1 MGAVVQTFVPDP
13 SGDSFA
19 QGRGMSAPDL
29 PPLPRTAVIGLGQMG
44 RGIARRLE
52 AAGSLAGACDPS
64 DSAIAAAR
72 LRPGIHRT
80 SVAGLAPLADILLFV
95 VPATSDIRTAIA
107 DAPLR
112 HGQIVVDL
120 TTSDPTES
128 RMLAASLDRIGVCYL
143 DAAMTGGAAAADT
156 GQLTLMAGGAAGVL
170 ARARPALDQIATT
183 IIHLGPV
190 GTGHAMKLVH
200 NMILHTIFLATC
212 EGLRLAERAGI
223 APATAVEV
231 LNAGNARSFVSEVRF
246 PRDILSGTMQTR
258 SRISNLSK
266 DLGLAVDW
274 AEGLAAQTPFGRLTC
289 DVLTQAMAMGME
301 DTDFAHLFPQYDAL
315 VTRLEPGE

>member
-1 MGAVVQTFVPDP
+1 
-13 SGDSFA
+13 
-19 QGRGMSAPDL
+19 MSAPGL

-52 AAGSLAGACDPS
+52 AAGSLAAVCDPAE
-64 DSAIAAAR
+64 SAMEAAR
-72 LRPGIHRT
+72 LGPRVQRT
-80 SVAGLAPLADILLFV
+80 SVSGLAPLAEILLFV
-95 VPATSDIRTAIA
+95 VPATSDIRMAIA

-112 HGQIVVDL
+112 PGQIVVDL

-223 APATAVEV
+223 DPATAVQV

-246 PRDILSGTMQTR
+246 PRDILSGTMHTR
-258 SRISNLSK
+258 SRIGNLSK

-315 VTRLEPGE
+315 VTRWESGE

>member
-1 MGAVVQTFVPDP
+1 
-13 SGDSFA
+13 
-19 QGRGMSAPDL
+19 MSAPGL

-52 AAGSLAGACDPS
+52 AAGSLAGVCDLS
-64 DSAIAAAR
+64 DSALAAAR
-72 LRPGIHRT
+72 LGPGIHRT
-80 SVAGLAPLADILLFV
+80 SVAGLVPLADILLFV
-95 VPATSDIRTAIA
+95 VPATSDIGTAIV

-120 TTSDPTES
+120 TTSDPAES
-128 RMLAASLDRIGVCYL
+128 RRLAASLDQIGVCYL

-156 GQLTLMAGGAAGVL
+156 GRLTLMAGGAADVL

-190 GTGHAMKLVH
+190 GTGHAMKRVH
-200 NMILHTIFLATC
+200 NMILHTIFLSTC

-223 APATAVEV
+223 DPATAVQV

-246 PRDILSGTMQTR
+246 PRDILSGTRQTR
-258 SRISNLSK
+258 SRIGNLSK

-274 AEGLAAQTPFGRLTC
+274 AERLAAQTPFGRLT
-289 DVLTQAMAMGME
+289 DEILTQAMTMGLE

-315 VTRLEPGE
+315 VTRRESGK